1 MAEARGARDGG
12 GRHEVVITGLAA
24 IAGTG
29 WDLAALGER
38 TAVGDSAFV
47 PVTRFDA
54 GRYRTDLAAQLPGDP
69 VLADELVSMIGTACA
84 QAGLDPVRRSAS
96 PLLVAVHGDPAVAR
110 LPEDERTGPG
120 AIAESLAERTGLGP
134 APRAYMTACVAASTA
149 VADAAT
155 LISHGRVERVV
166 IAAGY
171 LVEQD
176 NFALFDAGR
185 SLAPDGRVR
194 PFSTG
199 RQGMLLGDGVA
210 AAVLESATAAAERG
224 ATALARIAGWG
235 RAGDAYHITQ
245 PDPDGGGMTR
255 AITAALR
262 KAGRAPAD
270 IGYVNAHGT
279 GTAQSDAA
287 EAVALHRALGEHA
300 RRVPVSS
307 SKSVHGHTL
316 QAGGLLELAVT
327 VHALRTGRLPVNA
340 GYSGPDDK
348 LGLNLVLDRPM
359 EREVDHALSV
369 NAAFGGANT
378 ALVVAR
384 A

>member
-1 MAEARGARDGG
+1 MAEAHGAGG
-12 GRHEVVITGLAA
+12 ADVVVTGLAA

-38 TAVGDSAFV
+38 TAAGDPAFT

-69 VLADELVSMIGTACA
+69 VLADELVAILDRACA
-84 QAGLDPVRRSAS
+84 QAGLGADERVVS

-110 LPEDERTGPG
+110 LPESDRTGPG
-120 AIAESLAERTGLGP
+120 AIADAIARRAGLGP

-155 LISHGRVERVV
+155 MISHGRAHRVV
-166 IAAGY
+166 VAAGY

-185 SLAPDGRVR
+185 SLATDGHVR
-194 PFSTG
+194 PFSAG

-210 AAVLESATAAAERG
+210 AVVLESAEEAARRG
-224 ATALARIAGWG
+224 ATPVARIAGWG
-235 RAGDAYHITQ
+235 RAGDAHHITQ
-245 PDPDGGGMTR
+245 PDPEGGGMTR
-255 AITAALR
+255 AVTAALR
-262 KAGRAPAD
+262 KAGRVPAD
-270 IGYVNAHGT
+270 IGYINAHGT

-287 EAVALHRALGEHA
+287 EAGALHRALGTEAA
-300 RRVPVSS
+300 RIPVSS

-340 GYSGPDDK
+340 GYAGPDES
-348 LGLNLVLDRPM
+348 LGLNLVLGRPW
-359 EREVDHALSV
+359 EREVDHALTV
-369 NAAFGGANT
+369 NSAFGGANT

-384 A
+384 V